1 MPLISK
7 SFRQAIAHPCLWD
20 EGCCRLGLRGN
31 DVRERNKERGN
42 VRHVRSPL
50 AVQVVAFYCCRAFA
64 LLADVCA
71 NGGLLGLQLFGTAHA
86 INETGLL
93 TRGPGEVIGIET
105 IARKVGNNPFVVLL
119 LCLVKAPVGHEIF

>member
-7 SFRQAIAHPCLWD
+7 SFRPSIAHPCLWD
-20 EGCCRLGLRGN
+20 EGSCRLGLRGN
-31 DVRERNKERGN
+31 DVGERNKERGN

-50 AVQVVAFYCCRAFA
+50 AVQVVAFYCCWAIA

-86 INETGLL
+86 INETRLL
-93 TRGPGEVIGIET
+93 TRRPGEVIGVET
-105 IARKVGNNPFVVLL
+105 VARKVGNNPLIPLL
-119 LCLVKAPVGHEIF
+119 LRLVKTPVGHEIF